1 MGSNPALSVSLSF
14 AAESIFMD
22 GLIEQLPRL
31 FTELDVFL
39 SDLVRASG
47 GWTYAVLFLIIFC
60 ETGLV
65 VTPFL
70 PGDSLLFA
78 LGAICARK
86 IGLDPWMCGGTIL
99 VAAVCGDT
107 VNYHIGKWVGP
118 RAFSGKVPLLRVAHL
133 ERTRIFFDRHGP
145 KAIVLARFVPIVRT
159 FAPFFAG
166 VGEMRFRTF
175 IAYCLAGGVLWVV
188 LLVGAGYVFG
198 EIPIVKRNF
207 EVVVIAIVVISV
219 LPVAIEWW
227 RSRRKSLTR

>member
-1 MGSNPALSVSLSF
+1 
-14 AAESIFMD
+14 MD

-39 SDLVRASG
+39 SDLVRVSG
-47 GWTYAVLFLIIFC
+47 GWSYAFLFLIIFC

-86 IGLDPWMCGGTIL
+86 IGLDPWMVGGTIM

-107 VNYHIGKWVGP
+107 VNYNIGKWVGP

-133 ERTRIFFDRHGP
+133 ERTRTFFERHGP
-145 KAIVLARFVPIVRT
+145 KAVVLARFVPIVRT

-175 IAYCLAGGVLWVV
+175 IAYCVAGGLLWVV

>member
-1 MGSNPALSVSLSF
+1 
-14 AAESIFMD
+14 MD

-39 SDLVRASG
+39 SDLVRTSG
-47 GWTYAVLFLIIFC
+47 GWTYAILFLIIFC

-86 IGLDPWMCGGTIL
+86 IGLDPWICGAVIL

-107 VNYHIGKWVGP
+107 VNYHVGRWVGP
-118 RAFSGKVPLLRVAHL
+118 RAFTGKVPLLRVAYL
-133 ERTRIFFDRHGP
+133 ERTRQFFDRHGP
-145 KAIVLARFVPIVRT
+145 KAVVLARFVPIVRT

-166 VGEMRFRTF
+166 VGKMHFRTF
-175 IAYCLAGGVLWVV
+175 IGYCLGGGVLWVV
-188 LLVGAGYVFG
+188 LLVGAGFVFG

-207 EVVVIAIVVISV
+207 EAVVVAIVVISV
-219 LPVAIEWW
+219 LPIAIEWW
-227 RSRRKSLTR
+227 RSRRKAVGGRGAR

>member
-1 MGSNPALSVSLSF
+1 
-14 AAESIFMD
+14 MD

-31 FTELDVFL
+31 FTELDLFL

-47 GWTYAVLFLIIFC
+47 GWSYAFLFLIIFC

-78 LGAICARK
+78 LGAVCARK
-86 IGLDPWMCGGTIL
+86 IGLDPYLCGSTIL

-107 VNYHIGKWVGP
+107 VNYHIGRWVGP

-133 ERTRIFFDRHGP
+133 ERTRLFFETHGP
-145 KAIVLARFVPIVRT
+145 KAVVLARFVPIVRT

-227 RSRRKSLTR
+227 RGRRKSLGR

>member
-1 MGSNPALSVSLSF
+1 
-14 AAESIFMD
+14 MD

-31 FTELDVFL
+31 LTELDGFL
-39 SDLVRASG
+39 TDLVQGAG

-78 LGAICARK
+78 LGAISARK
-86 IGLDPWMCGGTIL
+86 IGLDPWLCSATIL
-99 VAAVCGDT
+99 IAAICGDT

-133 ERTRIFFDRHGP
+133 ERTRTFFERHGP
-145 KAIVLARFVPIVRT
+145 KALVLARFVPIVRT

-166 VGEMRFRTF
+166 VGVMRFRTF
-175 IAYCLAGGVLWVV
+175 IAFCLLGGVLWVG
-188 LLVGAGYVFG
+188 LLLGAGFLFG

-207 EVVVIAIVVISV
+207 EVVVIAVVVVSV
-219 LPVAIEWW
+219 LPVAFEWW
-227 RSRRKSLTR
+227 RMRRKTATR